1 MDAEIEQVLQ
11 EVETATTRF
20 VMGDAEPFK
29 ALWSHEAD
37 VSIMGGWGAYE
48 VGWTEV
54 GPRLEWAAARY
65 KSGTW
70 SYELLTAGHS
80 GEQLYTAGIERSEAL
95 LEGQEAAGRSELRVT
110 HIFRRE
116 DGRWRIVH
124 RHADPILSKTEA
136 AAVLQG

>member
-1 MDAEIEQVLQ
+1 MAVDAEIEQTLQ

-65 KSGTW
+65 RGGTRL
-70 SYELLTAGHS
+70 SCSRSSRTAGHFPC
-80 GEQLYTAGIERSEAL
+80 
-95 LEGQEAAGRSELRVT
+95 GREPAP
-110 HIFRRE
+110 E
-116 DGRWRIVH
+116 
-124 RHADPILSKTEA
+124 
-136 AAVLQG
+136 